1 MNIGSWWNSNEEIDL
16 VVLGETGVLLAEC
29 KWSSK
34 PVGSDILANKWESPP
49 APLDKGGAEG
59 LAAMPSGA
67 DPLDEGG
74 TESPPTTLDKGGE
87 ESARPPLIR
96 GEKNP
101 PGHAFFRRSP

>member
-1 MNIGSWWNSNEEIDL
+1 LRGNLLIFGRPLGDLGYGIPEEKRTLLNIGSWWNSNEEIDL
-16 VVLGETGVLLAEC
+16 VVLGETGAMLAEC

-67 DPLDEGG
+67 DPLDEG
-74 TESPPTTLDKGGE
+74 EKIPSPP
-87 ESARPPLIR
+87 
-96 GEKNP
+96 
-101 PGHAFFRRSP
+101 

>member
-1 MNIGSWWNSNEEIDL
+1 M
-16 VVLGETGVLLAEC
+16 LGETGVLLAEC

-67 DPLDEGG
+67 DPLDEG
-74 TESPPTTLDKGGE
+74 EQNPPQ
-87 ESARPPLIR
+87 PPLIR
-96 GEKNP
+96 GEQNP
-101 PGHAFFRRSP
+101 PGATLSFAAPLEKGAEDAHLFLGKKFGKRI